1 MEGIRLSRLD
11 QAIINFDGALRTVFG
26 QIEVTERVNPASS
39 IGETALSE
47 EEQRLSGRLMRV
59 NHAGEVAAQA
69 LYQGQALTAH
79 LTEVGKA
86 MERSAREEN
95 DHLVWCKHRVQ
106 ELGTHT
112 SHLNPFWYGGSLVIG
127 ALAGIAGDKW
137 SLSFVAETEH
147 QVVKHLDRH
156 LDRIST
162 RDARSRAILEQMK
175 KDESRHATVALDAGG
190 VELPVP
196 VKILMGIV
204 SKVMTRTAYWI

>member
-1 MEGIRLSRLD
+1 M
-11 QAIINFDGALRTVFG
+11 
-26 QIEVTERVNPASS
+26 
-39 IGETALSE
+39 
-47 EEQRLSGRLMRV
+47 
-59 NHAGEVAAQA
+59 
-69 LYQGQALTAH
+69 
-79 LTEVGKA
+79 
-86 MERSAREEN
+86 
-95 DHLVWCKHRVQ
+95 
-106 ELGTHT
+106 
-112 SHLNPFWYGGSLVIG
+112 IG

-156 LDRIST
+156 LDRISI